1 MFTLNN
7 LDMLLFDV
15 INTLSENI
23 VPKHHTGFWKA
34 SFGNINWKC
43 LIYVLLNIFEN
54 LQNKCLPNVRFKQ
67 L

>member
-15 INTLSENI
+15 INTLSKNI

-34 SFGNINWKC
+34 SFGNIN
-43 LIYVLLNIFEN
+43 
-54 LQNKCLPNVRFKQ
+54 
-67 L
+67 